1 MILCVTGKMA
11 SGKNFF
17 CSVLEENGFVSIDAD
32 KCVHSII
39 SDKTETILKEFL
51 PVAESLNKTEF
62 KNSPL
67 KIQNADGSLNR
78 KELGRLLFSD
88 KKFLEKQESIIYPE
102 LILRTKE
109 FILKNSQKNI
119 ILNATVLYKIPEL
132 LNLCSKIIFVEANPV
147 LRLIRAKKRDK
158 IPFKQI
164 KSRFDAQK
172 NLFQIY
178 KSTKIPVIKFKNS
191 HGKTKTRH
199 FIKKF
204 IRKIL

>member
-1 MILCVTGKMA
+1 MA

-88 KKFLEKQESIIYPE
+88 KKFLKKQESIIYPE

-109 FILKNSQKNI
+109 FILKNPQKNI
-119 ILNATVLYKIPEL
+119 I
-132 LNLCSKIIFVEANPV
+132 
-147 LRLIRAKKRDK
+147 
-158 IPFKQI
+158 
-164 KSRFDAQK
+164 
-172 NLFQIY
+172 
-178 KSTKIPVIKFKNS
+178 
-191 HGKTKTRH
+191 
-199 FIKKF
+199 
-204 IRKIL
+204 

>member
-88 KKFLEKQESIIYPE
+88 KKFLEKQESIIYSE

-109 FILKNSQKNI
+109 FILKNPQKNI

-164 KSRFDAQK
+164 KSRFNAQK

-191 HGKTKTRH
+191 HGKTRTKQ